1 MHKDIV
7 FVSDFYVE
15 EAKGGAEL
23 TTEALLSNSP
33 YNVKKILSRNLT
45 LQYAIEKK
53 ESFWIFGNFSHLKDE
68 VKIYFAKN
76 LFYSVIEYDYK
87 YCKFRSDDLHKKTS
101 GHCDCESTNV
111 GKINSIFLSKSK
123 LIWWMSENQRNH
135 YFEKFSFLKKTKN
148 IVLSSAF
155 SKEAIEYFEQFQ
167 NKNTQKNNKWVIM
180 NSPSWIKNVDECVEY
195 AKSNSLEYDLVWGL
209 PYSELLEK
217 LSLSKGLV
225 FLPSGKDTC
234 PRLVIE
240 AKLLGCELVLNDNV
254 QHKDESWFENTSK
267 ILNHLKT
274 RPSFF
279 WSEISNHV

>member
-1 MHKDIV
+1 MYRDII

-23 TTEALLSNSP
+23 TTDALLSNSP

-76 LFYSVIEYDYK
+76 LSYSIIEYDYK
-87 YCKFRSDDLHKKTS
+87 YCKFRSDDLHKNMS

-111 GKINSIFLSKSK
+111 GKINSIFLSKSN
-123 LIWWMSENQRNH
+123 LIWWMSANQRNH

-167 NKNTQKNNKWVIM
+167 HENVQKNNKWVIM
-180 NSPSWIKNVDECVEY
+180 NSPSWIKNVDECVKY
-195 AKSNSLEYDLVWGL
+195 AKNNSLEYDLVWDL
-209 PYSELLEK
+209 PYPKLLEK

-279 WSEISNHV
+279 WSEISNYV

>member
-1 MHKDIV
+1 
-7 FVSDFYVE
+7 
-15 EAKGGAEL
+15 
-23 TTEALLSNSP
+23 LS
-33 YNVKKILSRNLT
+33 
-45 LQYAIEKK
+45 
-53 ESFWIFGNFSHLKDE
+53 
-68 VKIYFAKN
+68 
-76 LFYSVIEYDYK
+76 YSVIEYDYK
-87 YCKFRSDDLHKKTS
+87 YCKFRSDDLHKKMS
-101 GHCDCESTNV
+101 GYCDCESTNV

-155 SKEAIEYFEQFQ
+155 SKESIEYFEQFQ
-167 NKNTQKNNKWVIM
+167 HKDIQKNNKWMIM
-180 NSPSWIKNVDECVEY
+180 NSPSWIKNVDECVKY
-195 AKSNSLEYDLVWGL
+195 AKSNNLEYDLVWGL

-254 QHKDESWFENTSK
+254 QHKDEPWFENTNK

-279 WSEISNHV
+279 WSEISNYV

>member
-1 MHKDIV
+1 
-7 FVSDFYVE
+7 
-15 EAKGGAEL
+15 
-23 TTEALLSNSP
+23 
-33 YNVKKILSRNLT
+33 
-45 LQYAIEKK
+45 
-53 ESFWIFGNFSHLKDE
+53 
-68 VKIYFAKN
+68 
-76 LFYSVIEYDYK
+76 
-87 YCKFRSDDLHKKTS
+87 
-101 GHCDCESTNV
+101 
-111 GKINSIFLSKSK
+111 
-123 LIWWMSENQRNH
+123 
-135 YFEKFSFLKKTKN
+135 
-148 IVLSSAF
+148 
-155 SKEAIEYFEQFQ
+155 
-167 NKNTQKNNKWVIM
+167 M